1 MQLRKNE
8 NDKFLKYLQINFLK
22 KFVVFILDLTV
33 SKTMKYVL
41 RNGFIKVTNIIVVE
55 DENFK
60 EERHERNFNLFGRV
74 VFQVVNNIVNDESL
88 LNGWL
93 LVWTRLCMLWY
104 LLSCNSW
111 LRQIHLWLELNLVE
125 KDRLVKD
132 ARCTFIYL
140 KKLSKALCRID
151 FVWVW

>member
-88 LNGWL
+88 LNG
-93 LVWTRLCMLWY
+93 
-104 LLSCNSW
+104 
-111 LRQIHLWLELNLVE
+111 
-125 KDRLVKD
+125 
-132 ARCTFIYL
+132 
-140 KKLSKALCRID
+140 
-151 FVWVW
+151 